1 MTYEELPDGSLKRC
15 FPPQKGVP
23 FYSDWLEALLL
34 RRAAFRTQRK
44 NPRTGRW
51 EDCILPYDRHQEQA
65 ALVLPDGSVKII
77 CIGCTGPVDSMLVGY
92 QSKLHSIRIKRG
104 VTKGQSS
111 LSHYDAQAGMHRIR
125 IGGLVQMS
133 LEEPCHESYNG
144 RWVTVVEKWR
154 RRSVSKF
161 GWGCETCR
169 ERYHTEEASVAIEN
183 EHKTALFRAMTI
195 VYTNRGE
202 LDKLRALKEPKPYQA
217 WIDVLGGD
225 LPMNDR
231 SPERSKGAKAPD
243 QFSAVQEVR
252 L

>member
-1 MTYEELPDGSLKRC
+1 MPY
-15 FPPQKGVP
+15 
-23 FYSDWLEALLL
+23 
-34 RRAAFRTQRK
+34 FR
-44 NPRTGRW
+44 
-51 EDCILPYDRHQEQA
+51 DHEQA
-65 ALVLPDGSVKII
+65 ITIQANGDVKIV
-77 CIGCTGPVDSMLVGY
+77 CLGCAGPVDSMLVGY
-92 QSKLHSIRIKRG
+92 QRKEHSIRIKRG

-111 LSHYDAQAGMHRIR
+111 LSHYDAQAGMYKIR

-169 ERYHTEEASVAIEN
+169 ERYHAEEASVAIEN
-183 EHKTALFRAMTI
+183 EHKAALFRAMTI

-217 WIDVLGGD
+217 WIDVLSGD
-225 LPMNDR
+225 ISMH
-231 SPERSKGAKAPD
+231 
-243 QFSAVQEVR
+243 QFSAVQEAR